1 MVARP
6 TPTLLLRKKALS
18 RMSKLCFVFRL
29 TKNTSL
35 TNRNKVLKTRL
46 VESLS
51 SSINKDKKSVVLS
64 YGQRL
69 CDFGQR
75 LLEAE
80 PCFLPLKTKFKF
92 SEKLSSVKSEVSA
105 ILSNQTKGKECS
117 IKQKYS
123 FLLLLDG
130 TRLTRYSQELVN
142 LVK

>member
-1 MVARP
+1 MFSGVEG
-6 TPTLLLRKKALS
+6 LLLHDLVDILLVRAHLA
-18 RMSKLCFVFRL
+18 VA
-29 TKNTSL
+29 
-35 TNRNKVLKTRL
+35 TRGVPLGLL

-105 ILSNQTKGKECS
+105 ILSNQTKGTKS
-117 IKQKYS
+117 LNK
-123 FLLLLDG
+123 
-130 TRLTRYSQELVN
+130 
-142 LVK
+142 